1 MLATYPENLR
11 IINIAYRNN
20 LTILAICTILH
31 YNSTMNIQ
39 KNYDLIVVGSGAAG
53 IISAIVAARNNKRVL
68 LLEKLSQIASKLKA
82 TGGGRCN
89 LTNTLSNEDF
99 MGKFGRDGRF
109 MQDALKDFNHQALIT
124 FFDEIGVDTHA
135 PDGFRVF
142 PTSHSS
148 VTIIKAL
155 HDEMIRLNVDI
166 ICKQKVEELLYEDS
180 QIIGLKTS
188 TNTFTSPNIVLATGG
203 LGYPVLGAEGD
214 GFTIASNLGHKV
226 TELHPGMMPLK
237 TKETWVS
244 NCRADTIAKVQL
256 KVDLKKYKNLRAK
269 GDLIFTKTG
278 VRGPVVLDFARE
290 VTPLLAKYGEVPLL
304 LNLTKGMNE
313 EQVSQHLKN
322 TFSQNPQIKLLDV
335 LTTLLPEALSLELC
349 NLATINPNATNK
361 EIEGKDRAKLV
372 QLLTWTPLTITGHDG
387 FKMAMITRG
396 GINLKEINPKTMQ
409 SKLMNG
415 LYFCGEIMN
424 LDGPCGG
431 YNLQWSFASGN
442 LAGKLL

>member
-1 MLATYPENLR
+1 
-11 IINIAYRNN
+11 
-20 LTILAICTILH
+20 
-31 YNSTMNIQ
+31 MNQ
-39 KNYDLIVVGSGAAG
+39 KENYDLIVVGSGAAG

-109 MQDALKDFNHQALIT
+109 MQDAIKDFDHKALIT
-124 FFDEIGVDTHA
+124 FFNDIGVDTHA

-166 ICKQKVEELLYEDS
+166 ECKQKVEELLYEGS
-180 QIIGLKTS
+180 QIIGLRTS

-226 TELHPGMMPLK
+226 TELYPAMMPLK
-237 TKETWVS
+237 TKETWVTH
-244 NCRADTIAKVQL
+244 CRADTIAKVEL
-256 KVDLKKYKNLRAK
+256 KVDLKKHKKLRAK

-278 VRGPVVLDFARE
+278 IRGPVVLDFARE
-290 VTPLLAKYGEVPLL
+290 VTPLLSKYGEVPLL

-313 EQVSQHLKN
+313 EEIRQYLKN
-322 TFSQNPQIKLLDV
+322 QFSKNTQSSILNI
-335 LTTLLPEALSLELC
+335 LTNLLPEALSLELC
-349 NLATINPNATNK
+349 QLSSINPQSTNK
-361 EIEGKDRAKLV
+361 EIAGKDRAKLIE
-372 QLLTWTPLTITGHDG
+372 LLAWTPLTITGHDG

-409 SKLMNG
+409 SKIMKG
-415 LYFCGEIMN
+415 LYFCGEVMN

-442 LAGKLL
+442 LAGKLLD